1 MCNYERV
8 KKISPNCD
16 HDCDECMWNTDCD
29 EDEE

>member
-1 MCNYERV
+1 MCNYER
-8 KKISPNCD
+8 INNTTPICT